1 MLKIRRIHIVN
12 AGYEE
17 ATFDG
22 ETFDFRDPDGGSPA
36 HAVLHA
42 ENGTGKTTALGL
54 VFNMAVPKEA
64 RFLPHLVKPDYQF
77 ADYFPRGV
85 GAVAVEWHDAD
96 GRHPVTLHLVVPQL
110 RGGERQTWRRWA
122 LFRSGP
128 GLSFEDLPLKGLD
141 GRTRTAFGGRDDV
154 AAWLSDHQ
162 NRFAD
167 SHDFETAAT
176 QEVWRAVLER
186 FGIDTHLMD
195 SQLEFN
201 RQEGGLDAF
210 LKIPGEEEFIAR
222 FLALCL
228 VGPER
233 GAGVAGAGLAE
244 PVCAQVRAIVAR
256 MAGYDTL
263 IAKRGLLVDLTRAFQ
278 PFADAALAWREQR
291 RETLRAGTRAAALR
305 RAAGARAD
313 ALDAQAAAAEEEAVA
328 ATGRRDALAGEA
340 ARALVDGDAARLALA
355 EMRAAAAAETCERA
369 VAEGEAAERW
379 RARLAAARDLRD
391 VLATEAEIAGYAA
404 ALAEAEAE
412 AAGPSRRA
420 ARAGSLLAMALDRAA
435 AGTRAGL
442 ERARAAAADAE
453 REQQRARRRRAT
465 LAAEETAL
473 QREDAALAEKIA
485 AAEAALA
492 QLAADGILRTA
503 EGVPAALAR
512 LAAERD
518 EAAAAA
524 RDAEARAVRHETAAG
539 EGARTAGE
547 AEAARREALARAE
560 AEHRVLERAE
570 RARDALAGGA
580 SWREHLGA
588 GVAFGP
594 AASAAALERA
604 RDRAGEARRHAA
616 EAERMRRDAERIAR
630 HRVAAVDGNV
640 EAVLGRLDAAGLRSA
655 IPAAAWLAEVVGDAA
670 ALRAYAAAD
679 PAAFAGIFVQDP
691 AELARVPALDFAG
704 LGLDRPVAV
713 LAPADRP
720 GAKGG
725 FAVGSFAAVIPDR
738 AEAYEIAAAEA
749 LVDQLGAR
757 VGAAE
762 ESADRAAAAADA
774 LAGLKAAIDGWL
786 DDWGGGRLEGGRQ
799 AVAALEAEAD
809 AARRQAE
816 AARALA
822 DAEGRAGAEARREAR
837 ALADTAA
844 ARSRALA
851 ALDRWQRAQGAAL
864 PGWRARNGQVTAR
877 LAALAEEL
885 ALEDAAA
892 DAARERAEAE
902 RSAARAAERAMADL
916 AAEAAGIVH
925 RDTRL
930 GDAHPDAL
938 HEGGAPAEAPPLDE
952 ARAAYATAADVLRRL
967 LEDRLGPIQGSLERM
982 RRERDQRLARL
993 RRDHGALADE
1003 REALASDARDLTLE
1017 ERLDAARAAEG
1028 AAREAIGRA
1037 RGEAERLEAEAHR
1050 LRTAFLRHGEAGQE
1064 ALAALAARGGQGVL
1078 AVLGGRD
1085 ADTLRRLAD
1094 EADERRARAYA
1105 EAARAGD
1112 AIEAA
1117 RTRAA
1122 RAAAEAARLR
1132 DRAQPLPDAP
1142 APDLELPDSLAEALA
1157 VLDAGRQGL
1166 ESATAALRRHE
1177 LALAEAYD
1185 GFRRDARGHRDRPL
1199 EAVLID
1205 TLVANEPEPAAEEVE
1220 RLRTLL
1226 AHRIETIRQD
1236 IDRHESDKN
1245 HAIGEMDGLLLAAVG
1260 LFQRAVNRG
1269 VVPDGVPRF
1278 GGKRILTMGFRPPA
1292 ATGEAGVALRRN
1304 LCERALVDFV
1314 ASGEVPRTDH
1324 AMAALLLER
1333 FARTV
1338 HLRRPEE
1345 PALGLRLL
1353 KSNDQG
1359 RIHHLPVAA
1368 FKASGGETLTSAMLL
1383 YLLVARLRSEGRA
1396 SQRARIGGVL
1406 ILDNPL
1412 GKASNSLFL
1421 KMQLALAAA
1430 VDVQLIFTTAI
1441 KDWAAVGEF
1450 PQVIKLRKET
1460 TDPATGRIFVKATR
1474 QWIGRPEAAEAI
1486 AAEAGP

>member
-1 MLKIRRIHIVN
+1 MLKVRRIHIVN

-22 ETFDFRDPDGGSPA
+22 ETFDFRDPDGGGPA

-54 VFNMAVPKEA
+54 IFNTAVPKES

-85 GAVAVEWHDAD
+85 GAVAVEWHDAE

-110 RGGERQTWRRWA
+110 RGGDRQTWRRWA

-128 GLSFEDLPLKGLD
+128 GLGFDDLPLKGLD
-141 GRTRTAFGGRDDV
+141 GRARTAFTGRDDV

-162 NRFAD
+162 ARFAD
-167 SHDFETAAT
+167 SHDFETATT
-176 QEVWRAVLER
+176 QEAWRAVLER
-186 FGIDTHLMD
+186 FGIDTQLMD

-233 GAGVAGAGLAE
+233 AGGGAGSGLAE

-256 MAGYDTL
+256 MQGYDTL
-263 IAKRGLLVDLTRAFQ
+263 IAKRGLLTDLTRAFQ
-278 PFADAALAWREQR
+278 PFAGTALRWRDQR
-291 RETLRAGTRAAALR
+291 LDTLRAESHAAALR
-305 RAAGARAD
+305 RAAGRRAD
-313 ALDAQAAAAEEEAVA
+313 RLDAQAANATAEAEAQIR
-328 ATGRRDALAGEA
+328 RRDALAGEA
-340 ARALVDGDAARLALA
+340 RLAGIAADAARLILA
-355 EMRAAAAAETCERA
+355 DVRAGAAAEARERT
-369 VAEGEAAERW
+369 VDEGIAAERQ
-379 RARLAAARDLRD
+379 RTRLAAARDLRD

-404 ALAEAEAE
+404 ALAEAR
-412 AAGPSRRA
+412 AAAVGPSRHA
-420 ARAGSLLAMALDRAA
+420 AQAGATLAAMLERAA
-435 AGTRAGL
+435 AERRAAQTDAL
-442 ERARAAAADAE
+442 AAAAEAE
-453 REQQRARRRRAT
+453 RNRDRARKRRT
-465 LAAEETAL
+465 VLAAEETTL
-473 QREDAALAEKIA
+473 QREDAALVEKIA
-485 AAEAALA
+485 AAERALD
-492 QLAADGILRTA
+492 QLAGDGFLRPS

-518 EAAAAA
+518 EAAGAA
-524 RDAEARAVRHETAAG
+524 RDADTRARRHETAA
-539 EGARTAGE
+539 EEAGRRAAE
-547 AEAARREALARAE
+547 ADAARREALARAE
-560 AEHRVLERAE
+560 AERRVLERAE
-570 RARDALAGGA
+570 RARAELAGGP
-580 SWREHLGA
+580 SWHEHLGP
-588 GVAFGP
+588 GVGFGP
-594 AASAAALERA
+594 AAAVAAQDRA
-604 RDRAGEARRHAA
+604 RDRAEEARRRTA
-616 EAERMRRDAERIAR
+616 EAERMRRDADRIAR
-630 HRVAAVDGNV
+630 HRVAAVDANV
-640 EAVLGRLDAAGLRSA
+640 ELVLERLEAAGLRSA
-655 IPAAAWLAEVVGDAA
+655 IAAASWLAEVVGDASV
-670 ALRAYAAAD
+670 LRAYAATD
-679 PAAFAGIFVQDP
+679 PAAFAGVFVQDP
-691 AELARVPALDFAG
+691 AELARVPALSFDG
-704 LGLDRPVAV
+704 LPLDRPVAV
-713 LAPADRP
+713 LPPADRP
-720 GAKGG
+720 GASGE
-725 FAVGSFAAVIPDR
+725 ARTAIIPDR

-749 LVDQLGAR
+749 LVASLGAR
-757 VGAAE
+757 VGEAEAA
-762 ESADRAAAAADA
+762 ADRAAAAADA
-774 LAGLKAAIDGWL
+774 LAALKAAVEGWL
-786 DDWGGGRLEGGRQ
+786 ADWGGGRLEAGRQ
-799 AVAALEAEAD
+799 AVAGFEA
-809 AARRQAE
+809 AAETARAEGE

-822 DAEGRAGAEARREAR
+822 EAERRAAAQARQEARSYAETSAACAR
-837 ALADTAA
+837 ALAAVE
-844 ARSRALA
+844 
-851 ALDRWQRAQGAAL
+851 RWQRTQGEPL
-864 PGWRARNGQVTAR
+864 SGWRVRSGQIDAR
-877 LAALAEEL
+877 LTALADEM
-885 ALEDAAA
+885 ALEEAAA
-892 DAARERAEAE
+892 DAARERAEEA
-902 RSAARAAERAMADL
+902 RHAAQAAERTLADF
-916 AAEAAGIVH
+916 AAEAARIEH
-925 RDTRL
+925 RN
-930 GDAHPDAL
+930 
-938 HEGGAPAEAPPLDE
+938 APAPDLVPSLDD
-952 ARAAYATAADVLRRL
+952 ARAAYATAAEVLRRL
-967 LEDRLGPIQGSLERM
+967 LEDRLGPIQGSLDRM
-982 RRERDQRLARL
+982 RRELEQRLDRL
-993 RRDHGALADE
+993 RRDHGAVAEE
-1003 REALASDARDLTLE
+1003 RDALAPDARDPALE
-1017 ERLDAARAAEG
+1017 ERLAAARHAAG
-1028 AAREAIGRA
+1028 AAREAVGRA
-1037 RGEAERLEAEAHR
+1037 KGEAERLDAEARR
-1050 LRTAFLRHGEAGQE
+1050 LRAAFLRHGAAGQE
-1064 ALAALAARGGQGVL
+1064 ALDALEPPADRDPYALSQL
-1078 AVLGGRD
+1078 AED
-1085 ADTLRRLAD
+1085 
-1094 EADERRARAYA
+1094 ADERRRAA
-1105 EAARAGD
+1105 EALAVVAGE

-1117 RTRAA
+1117 RA
-1122 RAAAEAARLR
+1122 RAVRAVAEAARLR

-1142 APDLELPDSLAEALA
+1142 APGLDLPDSLGEALA
-1157 VLDAGRQGL
+1157 ALDAGRKRL
-1166 ESATAALRRHE
+1166 EAAAAALRRHE

-1205 TLVANEPEPAAEEVE
+1205 TLVANEPEPAAEDVE
-1220 RLRTLL
+1220 RLQTLL
-1226 AHRIETIRQD
+1226 AHRIETVQQD

-1245 HAIGEMDGLLLAAVG
+1245 HAVGEMDGLLLAAVG

-1278 GGKRILTMGFRPPA
+1278 GGKRILTMAFRPPSA
-1292 ATGEAGVALRRN
+1292 SGEAGVALRRN

-1474 QWIGRPEAAEAI
+1474 QWIGRPDAATGKVPEAAKGFEEA
-1486 AAEAGP
+1486 AAEGADWP